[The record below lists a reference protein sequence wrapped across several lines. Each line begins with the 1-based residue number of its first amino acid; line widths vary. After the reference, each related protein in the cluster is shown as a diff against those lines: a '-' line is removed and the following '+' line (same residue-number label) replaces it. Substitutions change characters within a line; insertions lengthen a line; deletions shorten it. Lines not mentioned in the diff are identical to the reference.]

1 MALIQFT
8 QLVCIAALS
17 MTLTTWT
24 ATSAI
29 AETIKVGLVDFAL
42 RHEALK
48 RFDGVKVRSIT
59 FETSEMTAARYQSSK
74 NAKGHADVMAA
85 QLVESF
91 QSAAPGANLE
101 LYVASP
107 FLEDPDTGRQSIDFE
122 QLEFAYDWFAR
133 QGVKIVA
140 QTFVSRDNLNLEKA
154 IAAASKEGLVLLTS
168 AGNGPRQNVV
178 PPFPASYDGA
188 IGISTT
194 GLSDELNAEASRNDY
209 VRYSVPAPLASPIK
223 LRQDPEAAVLAGSS
237 RATVTAA
244 GLLGALSTRY
254 RLECRA
260 DAILVLDAL
269 AQPTA
274 QFGDNAY
281 GVGVLVQ
288 EAIAT
293 HLKSAA
299 AHPHLRR
306 LLRDDRMSA

>member
-1 MALIQFT
+1 MAFIQFT
-8 QLVCIAALS
+8 QLACISALS
-17 MTLTTWT
+17 TLLTTWAATT
-24 ATSAI
+24 AFAD
-29 AETIKVGLVDFAL
+29 TIKIGLVDFAL
-42 RHEALK
+42 RHDTLK
-48 RFDGVKVRSIT
+48 RFDNVKVRSIT
-59 FETSEMTAARYQSSK
+59 FETSEMTAARFQSNK

-85 QLVESF
+85 ELIESF
-91 QSAAPGANLE
+91 QSAAPGHDLE

-107 FLEDPDTGRQSIDFE
+107 FLEDPETGKQRIDFD

-140 QTFVSRDNLNLEKA
+140 QTFVARDNQNLADA
-154 IAAASKEGLVLLTS
+154 IKAASKEGLVLLTS

-194 GLSDELNAEASRNDY
+194 GLHDELDDEANRNDY
-209 VRYSVPAPLASPIK
+209 VRYSVPAPAISPMK
-223 LRQDPEAAVLAGSS
+223 VRQDPEAAVLEGSS

-254 RLECRA
+254 RMDTRE
-260 DAILVLDAL
+260 DVVTVLDTL
-269 AQPTA
+269 AQPVA
-274 QFGDNAY
+274 DFGDAAY

-288 EAIAT
+288 DTIAK
-293 HLKSAA
+293 HLKAA
-299 AHPHLRR
+299 VTHPHLRQ

>member
-1 MALIQFT
+1 MAFLQFT
-8 QLVCIAALS
+8 QLACVSALS
-17 MTLTTWT
+17 VMLTTWA

-42 RHEALK
+42 RHDALK
-48 RFDGVKVRSIT
+48 RFDRVKVRSIT

-85 QLVESF
+85 ELVESF
-91 QSAAPGANLE
+91 QGAAPGVFLE

-107 FLEDPDTGRQSIDFE
+107 FLEDPNTGRQSIDFE

-140 QTFVSRDNLNLEKA
+140 QTFVSRDNENLERA
-154 IAAASKEGLVLLTS
+154 IATASKEGLVLLTS

-178 PPFPASYDGA
+178 PPFPASYNDA

-194 GLSDELNAEASRNDY
+194 GLSDELNTEERRNDY
-209 VRYSVPAPLASPIK
+209 VRYSVPAPAASPIK

-254 RLECRA
+254 RLDNRA
-260 DAILVLDAL
+260 DAVLVLDAL
-269 AQPTA
+269 AEPVA
-274 QFGDNAY
+274 EYGHSAY
-281 GVGVLVQ
+281 GIGVLMQDNV
-288 EAIAT
+288 AT
-293 HLKSAA
+293 HLKSGAT
-299 AHPHLRR
+299 HPRLRR
-306 LLRDDRMSA
+306 LLRDDRLSA